1 MSCRTSGEVKKKT
14 PACQPKLL
22 QKKKEQMKGDFFSQP
37 KRRRRC
43 LTAVGNVARNCSKT
57 GAASPIGLVCP
68 TSHPST
74 CQKKE
79 WNGILDSPES
89 PDETLK
95 HPIPS

>member
-1 MSCRTSGEVKKKT
+1 LQNFWKSQKANSSLPAQTFAKKERANERRFFFTAKKK
-14 PACQPKLL
+14 
-22 QKKKEQMKGDFFSQP
+22 
-37 KRRRRC
+37 RRC